1 MASNTT
7 PPVDDQIPSLYLSDT
22 FYTWFNNTNDLINKV
37 NPIELYSITADTTG
51 YLSPI
56 QKDGITID
64 DLGNGNFKIGYILP
78 TEITGGHTFTQH
90 VRFLNGVSGDIVN
103 FVNGRTGSAQAV
115 TTISGNAITSTVDGV
130 ANVESVLFSINGV
143 TATTAGAMTLDATD
157 IPNTVAG
164 TGPEGTI
171 LAATGGGSGA
181 YSRKVEM
188 FTALPDEEQI
198 AIRVRGTTGGVGGRS
213 PHVCFGYSSTR
224 GVCADYLFWLN
235 AENADGID
243 GSTLGGM
250 LISGQ
255 HTLNNS
261 PYDIVSDS
269 RLYAGGNDGIEI
281 TSKMDHSSSDNFHV
295 KFSSNQSGSG
305 IKNKIGENTAHTVIY
320 DSGTPEYAGMSLG
333 VNAQGLL
340 TSGLDIRGK
349 VYDSGFN
356 AAGAAGRILT
366 SNGSDKVVWTDSI
379 RSAERRFNNINTPI
393 GGADYFWDSNANTG
407 TSPITSVIHRL
418 DQGSIT
424 VDQTVGTGVD
434 GNSSP
439 PTPDPPAANTVN
451 KWQDRVVSFS
461 FACWMVPDGSSDG
474 TGQQTGEVFI
484 CANPTAPSAGS
495 SLWQKVGYGSVTT
508 AAGAGRTYGNPNVN
522 FDLFVATGDT
532 VWMKV
537 TYTSNLGEFIA
548 KSYHWSVLG

>member
-51 YLSPI
+51 YLSSI

-64 DLGNGNFKIGYILP
+64 NLGNGNFKIGYILP

-130 ANVESVLFSINGV
+130 ANVESVVFTINGV
-143 TATTAGAMTLDATD
+143 AASTAGAMTLDATD

-235 AENADGID
+235 AENADGND

-305 IKNKIGENTAHTVIY
+305 VKNKIGDNTAHTVIY

-333 VNAQGLL
+333 VNAEGLL

-349 VYDSGFN
+349 VYDKNGA
-356 AAGAAGRILT
+356 AAGATGSILT
-366 SNGSDKVVWTDSI
+366 STSGSKVEWI
-379 RSAERRFNNINTPI
+379 LPSATHIN
-393 GGADYFWDSNANTG
+393 
-407 TSPITSVIHRL
+407 
-418 DQGSIT
+418 
-424 VDQTVGTGVD
+424 
-434 GNSSP
+434 
-439 PTPDPPAANTVN
+439 
-451 KWQDRVVSFS
+451 
-461 FACWMVPDGSSDG
+461 DGSQTGLTLPTG
-474 TGQQTGEVFI
+474 TGQASAAGGFPISSNEGTPMRFTATGLSTSNGNESSWDDRLVMVFMTLLGTDNSGDNFPI
-484 CANPTAPSAGS
+484 LEIYHDTSTSTSAPTFTTDHKNAFLQRGDGAGMAYGTTTYTIAYRQPAGGSIWWKYSSIGTSDNANLA
-495 SLWQKVGYGSVTT
+495 LVGYSV
-508 AAGAGRTYGNPNVN
+508 V
-522 FDLFVATGDT
+522 V
-532 VWMKV
+532 
-537 TYTSNLGEFIA
+537 I
-548 KSYHWSVLG
+548 